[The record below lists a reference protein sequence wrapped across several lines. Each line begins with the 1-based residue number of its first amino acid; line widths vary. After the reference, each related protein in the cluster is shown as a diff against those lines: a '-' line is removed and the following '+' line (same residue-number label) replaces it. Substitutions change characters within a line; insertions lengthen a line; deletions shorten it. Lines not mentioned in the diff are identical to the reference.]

1 VTPVHCPACHT
12 DDTKVV
18 DSRVADEGSAIR
30 RRRQCPVCR
39 FRFTT
44 FERMEEVPLTVIKS
58 TGRREPFDRAKI
70 VRGVLA
76 AGKGRP
82 VSLEQVEALAE
93 AVEEA
98 MRLQGPDVASN
109 DLGLCVLEQ
118 LRRLD
123 EVIYLRF
130 ASVYKNFDD
139 VSDFRRELTLLE
151 KASAD

>member
-1 VTPVHCPACHT
+1 
-12 DDTKVV
+12 
-18 DSRVADEGSAIR
+18 
-30 RRRQCPVCR
+30 
-39 FRFTT
+39 
-44 FERMEEVPLTVIKS
+44 MEEVPLTVVKS
-58 TGRREPFDRAKI
+58 NGRREPFDRSKI

-82 VSLEQVEALAE
+82 ITLEQVEALAE
-93 AVEEA
+93 AVEESV
-98 MRLQGPDVASN
+98 RLKGPDVASN
-109 DLGLCVLEQ
+109 DVGLCVLEH

-151 KASAD
+151 KAPAE